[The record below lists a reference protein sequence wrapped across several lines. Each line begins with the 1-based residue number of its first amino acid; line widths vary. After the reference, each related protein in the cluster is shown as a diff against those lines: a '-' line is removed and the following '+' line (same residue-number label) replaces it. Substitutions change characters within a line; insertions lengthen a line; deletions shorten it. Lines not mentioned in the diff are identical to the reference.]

1 MDESGSDA
9 SSNGGLVQK
18 QFDGFYGWRGLVAY
32 MTKGIF
38 CNEDLSKY
46 LCGET
51 YARLDR
57 LPVSPRSS
65 LAELF
70 E

>member
-9 SSNGGLVQK
+9 SSKGGLVQK

-38 CNEDLSKY
+38 SNDDLSKY

-51 YARLDR
+51 HAKFDR

>member
-1 MDESGSDA
+1 
-9 SSNGGLVQK
+9 
-18 QFDGFYGWRGLVAY
+18 

-38 CNEDLSKY
+38 SNEDLSKY

-51 YARLDR
+51 YSRLDR
-57 LPVSPRSS
+57 LSLLPRSS